1 MTMNQNKTVPTDA
14 SVIDFIINIDN
25 PTKKADAHTLLTL
38 MAELSGETA
47 TMWGSSIIG
56 FGQYHYKYDSGREGD
71 FLLTGFSPRKQNFS
85 LYIMSG
91 FSQYDELLAQ
101 LGKHKTGKS
110 CLYINK
116 LADVDIEVLKQLISL
131 SLDYMRERYST
142 V

>member
-1 MTMNQNKTVPTDA
+1 MNQNKTVPTDA